1 MISIFDQFSVNQLS
15 DISSDSYIIGLDPAT
30 TQVGVVV
37 LKNGN
42 VHESAVCDY
51 PTCEQILRK
60 YQDKNP
66 TVVCEWFTKTMR
78 YNDRANSFG
87 RIRKNIKT
95 LEWLVDEILNLKFAK
110 AVTFSWRK
118 VFNLP
123 TLVELDVEHLHPN
136 VQQKWRRVAKIL
148 GHDILKK
155 HSVDFVK
162 NNYEQEFSVFE
173 NTNLEKVDDLVEA
186 FLIAKSFEQTNR
198 FYNDDA
204 FYNVLNVDVHMLFN
218 QLTDFDNANE
228 LLEV

>member
-1 MISIFDQFSVNQLS
+1 MISIFDQFATNRLS
-15 DISSDSYIIGLDPAT
+15 DISSDSHIIGLDPAT
-30 TQVGVVV
+30 THVGVVV
-37 LKNGN
+37 LKNGD
-42 VHESAVCDY
+42 VLESAVCDY

-78 YNDRANSFG
+78 YNDRTNSFG

-95 LEWLVDEILNLKFAK
+95 LEWLVTDILNLKFAK

-136 VQQKWRRVAKIL
+136 VQQKWQKVVKIL

-162 NNYEQEFSVFE
+162 TTYPQEFRVFE
-173 NTNLEKVDDLVEA
+173 NKNSEKVDDLVEA

-198 FYNDDA
+198 FYNDDT
-204 FYNVLNVDVHMLFN
+204 FYNVLNVDVHLLFN
-218 QLTDFDNANE
+218 QLADFDNANE
-228 LLEV
+228 LFEV

>member
-1 MISIFDQFSVNQLS
+1 MISIFDQFATNQLS
-15 DISSDSYIIGLDPAT
+15 DIASDSYVIGLDPAT
-30 TQVGVVV
+30 THIGVVV
-37 LKNGN
+37 LKNGD
-42 VHESAVCDY
+42 VHESSVCDY
-51 PTCEQILRK
+51 LTCEQILRK

-78 YNDRANSFG
+78 YNDRTNSFG

-95 LEWLVDEILNLKFAK
+95 LEWLVTDILNLKFAK

-123 TLVELDVEHLHPN
+123 TLVELDVEHLQPT
-136 VQQKWRRVAKIL
+136 VQPKWNRVAKIL

-155 HSVDFVK
+155 HSVDFAK
-162 NNYEQEFSVFE
+162 NNYPDEFSVFE
-173 NTNLEKVDDLVEA
+173 KTNSEKVDDLVEA

-204 FYNVLNVDVHMLFN
+204 FYNVLNVDVHMLFK
-218 QLTDFDNANE
+218 QLADFDNANE
-228 LLEV
+228 LFEV